1 MAADVCLVLEG
12 TYPFVAGGVSAWTHQ
27 LIQAHSDLSFHLV
40 CLMPPGADQ
49 VRRYELP
56 GNVVGMEVVTV
67 QELAP
72 GRRHARG
79 LAGFLGQLEEPLSLF
94 DDARGDEGL
103 ESLLKALEGQPVE
116 RLGAETL
123 LNSRP
128 AWQILLRRYE
138 ARYPDASFLDFFWS
152 WRALMGG
159 LFSVLLAP
167 MPRAAVYH
175 AVSTGYAG
183 LFLARARQ
191 QTGRPALLT
200 EHGIYTNE
208 RRIEIALADWL
219 YEVPESGMSVE
230 ERPSQLREMWVNT
243 FLSYSRCT
251 YAAADE
257 IITLFEGNQAFQL
270 QDNAPEE
277 KLRVIPNGVDPTRF
291 AQLESRPHP
300 PTMALI
306 GRVVPIKDIK
316 TFLRAVAMVRDRIP
330 DARALVM
337 GPTDEDPEYFQECQD
352 MVAYLGVGDAVT
364 FTGGVRLEDYLPEV
378 DVIVLTSISEGQPL
392 VILEAGSAGI
402 PTVATDVGACR
413 DIIEGDG
420 REAEDPLPPGGV
432 ITPLSNPSA
441 TADGVANLLQDRARY
456 QQCSQAIRERIRRHY
471 DKRDLDAVYRQ
482 LYDHY
487 RMAPGRGPG

>member
-1 MAADVCLVLEG
+1 VAADVCLVLEG

-27 LIQAHSDLSFHLV
+27 LIQAHRDLSFHLV
-40 CLMPPGADQ
+40 CLMPPGADG
-49 VRRYELP
+49 VRRYQLP
-56 GNVVGMEVVTV
+56 ENVVGMEFVTV
-67 QELAP
+67 QELPP
-72 GRRHARG
+72 GRHHFRG
-79 LAGFLGQLEEPLSLF
+79 LARFLGQLEYPLSRF
-94 DDARGDEGL
+94 DEARGDEGL
-103 ESLLKALEGQPVE
+103 QSLLEALEEQPAD
-116 RLGAETL
+116 RLGAEAL

-128 AWQILLRRYE
+128 AWQTLLRRYE

-159 LFSVLLAP
+159 LFSVLLAS
-167 MPRAAVYH
+167 MPSASVYH

-183 LFLARARQ
+183 LFLARARYE
-191 QTGRPALLT
+191 TGRPALLT

-270 QDNAPEE
+270 QDDAPSE

-291 AQLESRPHP
+291 SQLESRPHP

-316 TFLRAVAMVRDRIP
+316 TFLRAVALVRDRVP
-330 DARALVM
+330 DTRALIM
-337 GPTDEDPEYFQECQD
+337 GPTDEDPEYFEECQD
-352 MVAYLGVGDAVT
+352 MVAYLGIGDAVK

-378 DVIVLTSISEGQPL
+378 DVMVLTSISEGQPL
-392 VILEAGSAGI
+392 VILEAGSTGI

-420 REAEDPLPPGGV
+420 READDPLPPGGV
-432 ITPLSNPSA
+432 VTPLSNPSA
-441 TADGVANLLQDRARY
+441 TADGVASLLQDRAWY
-456 QQCSQAIRERIRRHY
+456 QHCADAIRERIRRHY
-471 DKRDLDAVYRQ
+471 DKRDLDAVYRD
-482 LYDHY
+482 LYDRY
-487 RMAPGRGPG
+487 RRMPERGHA